1 MLGVISIN
9 APLASGEAFGSQS
22 LGRLWPLCIHIL
34 IGRELTVWP
43 LVGKWGK
50 WWMQV
55 IQTSM

>member
-22 LGRLWPLCIHIL
+22 LGRLWPLCTHIL

-43 LVGKWGK
+43 LVD
-50 WWMQV
+50 
-55 IQTSM
+55 